1 MARDFSKFLMCALF
15 CSLPA
20 AGAWA
25 AGAVYAMANAVG
37 DNEILVYHRA
47 DNGTLTQMQMIKTRG
62 GGSGIQLSPPDSLGS
77 QGSLILDDEHRRL
90 FAVNTETLAENSQ
103 DCQEGTITSFL
114 VARDGR
120 LTFADRVMSGGLFP
134 NSLTIKGSARD
145 GERDDGKGDDGSL
158 LYVLNAGG
166 PGSSPFCGP
175 SPNITGFRVDSRGHM
190 RLLSGSVQA
199 IIDPGPLDGTGSGVN
214 CPVSGFPTPTLDCGR
229 NPPAFPRSPGQV
241 GFTPDGTQLVVTVK
255 ATNKIYVFPVG
266 EKGAPMVTQAS
277 GPALPTYFG
286 FAFDQ
291 HGHMI
296 LTEPFGQATTIPMG
310 GAAAVSSFAITEA
323 GGLQQISASI
333 GDGGTAACWI
343 ALEPI
348 TGRYAYVSNNLG
360 DSRISAYSV
369 ANDGSLTLLAA
380 IAASGNGPND
390 LVVVRERRSSF
401 LYVLNSGDGTVAG
414 TVAAFQIN
422 LADGTLIPLPA
433 VGGLPT
439 GGAAG
444 LAAY

>member
-1 MARDFSKFLMCALF
+1 MT
-15 CSLPA
+15 
-20 AGAWA
+20 
-25 AGAVYAMANAVG
+25 NAVG
-37 DNEILVYHRA
+37 DNAILVYHRA
-47 DNGTLTQMQMIKTRG
+47 DNGTLTQMQTIKTGG
-62 GGSGIQLSPPDSLGS
+62 GGSGVQLSPPDSLGS
-77 QGSLILDDEHRRL
+77 QGGLILDDEHSRL

-114 VARDGR
+114 VARDGT

-134 NSLTIKGSARD
+134 NSLTVKSSAHD
-145 GERDDGKGDDGSL
+145 GERDDGEGHDGGL

-175 SPNITGFRVDSRGHM
+175 SPNITGFRVDSRGRM

-214 CPVSGFPTPTLDCGR
+214 CPVSGFPTPTFDCGR

-266 EKGAPMVTQAS
+266 ENGAPMVTQAP

-296 LTEPFGQATTIPMG
+296 LTEPFGQATGIPMG
-310 GAAAVSSFAITEA
+310 GAGAVSSFTITEA
-323 GGLQQISASI
+323 GALQQISASI
-333 GDGGTAACWI
+333 GDGGTAACWV

-348 TGRYAYVSNNLG
+348 TGRYVYVSNNLG

-369 ANDGSLTLLAA
+369 AEDGSLSLLAA

-390 LVVVRERRSSF
+390 LTVVRERRGSF
-401 LYVLNSGDGTVAG
+401 LYVLNSGDGTVAP
-414 TVAAFQIN
+414 FQIN
-422 LADGTLIPLPA
+422 LADGSLTPLPA
-433 VGGLPT
+433 VGGLPN

>member
-1 MARDFSKFLMCALF
+1 MARDMTKLFKLVMCALC

-25 AGAVYAMANAVG
+25 AGAVYAMTNAVG

-47 DNGTLTQMQMIKTRG
+47 DNGTLTQMQTIKTRG

-77 QGSLILDDEHRRL
+77 QGGLILDDEHRRL

-103 DCQEGTITSFL
+103 DCQEGTVTSFL
-114 VARDGR
+114 VARDGT

-134 NSLTIKGSARD
+134 NSLTVKSSAHD

-199 IIDPGPLDGTGSGVN
+199 IIDPGPLGGTGSGVN
-214 CPVSGFPTPTLDCGR
+214 CPVSGFPTPTFDCGR
-229 NPPAFPRSPGQV
+229 NPPAFPRSPAQV

-266 EKGAPMVTQAS
+266 ENGAPMVTQAP

-291 HGHMI
+291 HGHML

-380 IAASGNGPND
+380 TAASGNGPND
-390 LVVVRERRSSF
+390 LAAIRERSGSF
-401 LYVLNSGDGTVAG
+401 LYVLNSGNGKVG
-414 TVAAFQIN
+414 GFRIN
-422 LADGTLIPLPA
+422 LADGSLTPLPA
-433 VGGLPT
+433 VGGLPA

>member
-90 FAVNTETLAENSQ
+90 FAVNTETLAANSQ
-103 DCQEGTITSFL
+103 DCEEGTITSFL
-114 VARDGR
+114 VARDGT

-134 NSLTIKGSARD
+134 NSLTVKSSAHD

-214 CPVSGFPTPTLDCGR
+214 CPVSGFPTPTFDCGR

-241 GFTPDGTQLVVTVK
+241 GFTPDGTRLVVTVK

-266 EKGAPMVTQAS
+266 ENGAPMVTQAP

-296 LTEPFGQATTIPMG
+296 LTEPFGQATSIPMG
-310 GAAAVSSFAITEA
+310 GAGAVSSFAITKA
-323 GGLQQISASI
+323 GALQQISASI
-333 GDGGTAACWI
+333 GDGGTAACWV

-348 TGRYAYVSNNLG
+348 TGRYAFASNNLS
-360 DSRISAYSV
+360 DSLSSYLV
-369 ANDGSLTLLAA
+369 GNDGSVTLLAA
-380 IAASGNGPND
+380 IAAAGNGPND
-390 LVVVRERRSSF
+390 LAVVRERRGSF
-401 LYVLNSGDGTVAG
+401 LYALNSGNGTVAP
-414 TVAAFQIN
+414 FQIN
-422 LADGTLIPLPA
+422 LADGSLTPLPA
-433 VGGLPT
+433 VGGLPN